1 MDHQRPATQ
10 TLDQPSEAQT
20 VECDAAEPAPESAG
34 IRLGSRRYRPRAVSV
49 VGARLQTRKRRRGR
63 WRLLLPALVLALAIA
78 LAACGSSKSSSS
90 SSSSVSAPV
99 SSSATSIKLAKTK
112 FALHA
117 GLAFGA
123 FHRWIYKPVKAGTL
137 THPLSHKVTLVKAGL
152 AAAFVYHE
160 LGLALKDAQADPTLS
175 KVVAP
180 VTALQAKLRGM
191 PNTLKSGTTN
201 PADVTDSN
209 DLISSISQQSSS
221 AGQPISEQIPTSLST
236 AGTT

>member
-78 LAACGSSKSSSS
+78 LAACGSSSSS
-90 SSSSVSAPV
+90 SSSSVSAAV
-99 SSSATSIKLAKTK
+99 SSSATSSIKLAKTK

-160 LGLALKDAQADPTLS
+160 LGLALKNAQADPTLS

-221 AGQPISEQIPTSLST
+221 AGQPISEQVPTSLST